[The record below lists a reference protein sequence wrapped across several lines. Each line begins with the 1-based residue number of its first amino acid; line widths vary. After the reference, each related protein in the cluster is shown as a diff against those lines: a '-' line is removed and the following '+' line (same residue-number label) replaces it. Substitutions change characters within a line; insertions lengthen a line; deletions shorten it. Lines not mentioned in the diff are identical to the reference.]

1 MKKRRIL
8 VFLAL
13 LPVLLGCPGEE
24 VVKFGAVLPL
34 TGEAAIY
41 GLPVHRGIDLAF
53 EHLQSQQDLP
63 YLLELVTVDSES
75 DPEKAKELLI
85 QVYRDGALAAIGGVT
100 TAEALQMVAVADEF
114 DRVLVS
120 PSAST
125 PQLSGISKYFYRVF
139 PSDAR
144 EGATMG
150 NFATQK
156 LKAEKVV
163 ILAKEDAY
171 AKGIQEVFKTEF
183 ERYGGEVLDLIEFPS
198 LGSDLSGLVER
209 VMTLRPDAVYL
220 AAYAPDLAQM
230 IKYLRDQGFK
240 GTIFTTSAFA
250 APEIIAQVG
259 RPAEGVFLTQ
269 AVFDIDSEDPIIRK
283 FIDAYRAKYDL
294 EPDLYAAHGYDSV
307 LVLAEALRIGGRT
320 SSELWKGIR
329 SIRDFK
335 GATGTV
341 QFDERG
347 DVQKF
352 PHVYVVNEG
361 VLVDYEAEVE
371 RRRRELLERLRE
383 LEENQR
389 RTRAGD

>member
-1 MKKRRIL
+1 
-8 VFLAL
+8 
-13 LPVLLGCPGEE
+13 
-24 VVKFGAVLPL
+24 
-34 TGEAAIY
+34 
-41 GLPVHRGIDLAF
+41 
-53 EHLQSQQDLP
+53 
-63 YLLELVTVDSES
+63 
-75 DPEKAKELLI
+75 
-85 QVYRDGALAAIGGVT
+85 
-100 TAEALQMVAVADEF
+100 
-114 DRVLVS
+114 VS

-125 PQLSGISKYFYRVF
+125 PQLSGISKNFYRVF

-171 AKGIQEVFKTEF
+171 AKGIQAVFKTEF

-230 IKYLRDQGFK
+230 IRYLREQGYK

-269 AVFDIDSEDPIIRK
+269 AVFDIDSEDPKIRS

-307 LVLAEALRIGGRT
+307 MVLAEALRIGGRT

-329 SIRDFK
+329 SIRDFS

-352 PHVYVVNEG
+352 PRVYVVNEG
-361 VLVDYEAEVE
+361 ILVDYEAEVE
-371 RRRRELLERLRE
+371 RRRRELLERLRD
-383 LEENQR
+383 LEKEQR
-389 RTRAGD
+389 QTRAGD

>member
-13 LPVLLGCPGEE
+13 LPVVLGCPGEE
-24 VVKFGAVLPL
+24 VVKFGAILPL

-41 GLPVHRGIDLAF
+41 GQPVQRGVALAY
-53 EHLQSQQDLP
+53 EHLQSQADLP
-63 YLLELVTVDSES
+63 YGLELVTVDSES
-75 DPEKAKELLI
+75 DPEKAGQLLK

-100 TAEALQMVAVADEF
+100 TAEALQMVAVADEA
-114 DRVLVS
+114 DKVLVS

-125 PQLSGISKYFYRVF
+125 PQLSGISKNFYRVF

-156 LKAEKVV
+156 LKAERVV

-209 VMTLRPDAVYL
+209 VMTLGPDAVYL
-220 AAYAPDLAQM
+220 AAYAADLAQM
-230 IKYLRDQGFK
+230 IKHLRYQGYK

-269 AVFDIDSEDPIIRK
+269 AVFDIDSEDPKIRS

-307 LVLAEALRIGGRT
+307 MVLAEALRIGGRT

-329 SIRDFK
+329 SIRDFS

-352 PHVYVVNEG
+352 PRVYVVNEG
-361 VLVDYEAEVE
+361 ILVDYEAEVE
-371 RRRRELLERLRE
+371 RRRRELLERLRD
-383 LEENQR
+383 LEKEQR
-389 RTRAGD
+389 QTRAGD